1 MVRSKGFGVGVLGC
15 EEKGCG
21 RLRIRVRCALRL
33 WRAHLDRIDVAPPFI
48 QPNPTQSNQH
58 SAWPVIG
65 IIGGA
70 LVFCGTFITRK
81 LAIHPDVRITASK
94 RAAVRGA
101 LVLVL

>member
-1 MVRSKGFGVGVLGC
+1 MRSTVYTC
-15 EEKGCG
+15 T
-21 RLRIRVRCALRL
+21 LRSTFVASPPI
-33 WRAHLDRIDVAPPFI
+33 DRIDVAPPFI
-48 QPNPTQSNQH
+48 QRNSTQSNQH